1 MHIIDALLLTVESE
15 GENGLHG
22 RTLLQKKLYFLSV
35 LRKVNFGFSAH
46 YYGPYSSFVAEH
58 LNGLVEDGIFK
69 EVTEF
74 FTTDSTERNA
84 LGEIRRHTY
93 FLTDEGRRVWEA
105 TQKKDDFPKWD
116 RILQKINSQEI
127 ANNFNLLSIA
137 AKVHYIIDWKGEK
150 SVKEVCQ
157 TAKEYGW
164 DFTEK
169 DIESVL
175 SFLKGLELVTTDEP
189 DDIPF

>member
-1 MHIIDALLLTVESE
+1 MRITDVLLLVVEKE
-15 GENGLHG
+15 GKDGLHG

-35 LRKVNFGFSAH
+35 MQKENFGFSAH
-46 YYGPYSSFVAEH
+46 YYGPYSAFVAEH
-58 LNGLVEDGIFK
+58 LNGLVEYGIFK

-74 FTTDSTERNA
+74 FATDSTERNA
-84 LGEIRRHTY
+84 LGEKRRHTY
-93 FLTDEGRRVWEA
+93 FLTDEGIRAWQV
-105 TQKKDDFPKWD
+105 TQKKSDFPKWD
-116 RILQKINSQEI
+116 RALKKINDQEI

-137 AKVHYIIDWKGEK
+137 AKVHYIVDWEGEK

-169 DIESVL
+169 DIKKVL
-175 SFLKGLELVTTDEP
+175 SFLMKLKLVKTKEV
-189 DDIPF
+189 

>member
-1 MHIIDALLLTVESE
+1 MHIIDALLLVVERE
-15 GENGLHG
+15 GNDGLHG

-35 LRKVNFGFSAH
+35 LRKANFGFSAH

-74 FTTDSTERNA
+74 FTTDSTERND
-84 LGEIRRHTY
+84 LGEMRRHTY
-93 FLTDEGRRVWEA
+93 FLTDEGRRVWQSTE
-105 TQKKDDFPKWD
+105 KKIDFPKWD
-116 RILQKINSQEI
+116 ETLREINSQEI

-137 AKVHYIIDWKGEK
+137 AKVHYIINWEGEK

-164 DFTEK
+164 NFTEK
-169 DIESVL
+169 HIAKVL
-175 SFLKGLELVTTDEP
+175 SFLTEMGLVTTDES
-189 DDIPF
+189 

>member
-1 MHIIDALLLTVESE
+1 MHIIDALLLIVERE
-15 GENGLHG
+15 GKNGLHG

-35 LRKVNFGFSAH
+35 LQEANFGFSAH

-74 FTTDSTERNA
+74 FTTDSTERNV
-84 LGEIRRHTY
+84 LGEARRHTY
-93 FLTDEGRRVWEA
+93 SLTDEGRRAWES
-105 TQKKDDFPKWD
+105 TQKKNDFLKWD
-116 RILQKINSQEI
+116 RTLRKINGQKI

-137 AKVHYIIDWKGEK
+137 A
-150 SVKEVCQ
+150 KEVCQ

-169 DIESVL
+169 DIEKVL
-175 SFLKGLELVTTDEP
+175 YFLTTLELVTTDEP
-189 DDIPF
+189 PVF

>member
-1 MHIIDALLLTVESE
+1 MHIIDALLLIVERE
-15 GENGLHG
+15 GKNGLHG

-35 LRKVNFGFSAH
+35 LRKENFGFSAH

-74 FTTDSTERNA
+74 FTTDSTERND

-93 FLTDEGRRVWEA
+93 FLTDEGRRVWKSTE
-105 TQKKDDFPKWD
+105 KKDDFRKWD
-116 RILQKINSQEI
+116 RTLQKINSQEI
-127 ANNFNLLSIA
+127 ANDFNLLSIA
-137 AKVHYIIDWKGEK
+137 AKVHYIIDWEGEK

-169 DIESVL
+169 DIAKVL
-175 SFLKGLELVTTDEP
+175 SFLIEMRLVTTDES
-189 DDIPF
+189 

>member
-1 MHIIDALLLTVESE
+1 MHIIDALLLVVERE
-15 GENGLHG
+15 GEGGLHG
-22 RTLLQKKLYFLSV
+22 RTLLQKKLYFLSI
-35 LRKVNFGFSAH
+35 LRKANFGFSAH

-74 FTTDSTERNA
+74 FTTDSTERND
-84 LGEIRRHTY
+84 LGEMRRHTY
-93 FLTDEGRRVWEA
+93 FLTDEGRKAWKS
-105 TQKKDDFPKWD
+105 TQKKDDFPKWN
-116 RILQKINSQEI
+116 RTLQKINSQEI
-127 ANNFNLLSIA
+127 ANDFNLLSIA
-137 AKVHYIIDWKGEK
+137 AKVHYIIDWEGEK

-157 TAKEYGW
+157 TAKEYDW

-169 DIESVL
+169 DIAKVL
-175 SFLKGLELVTTDEP
+175 SFLTELELITTDKS

>member
-1 MHIIDALLLTVESE
+1 MKGDNVRITDVLLLVVERE
-15 GENGLHG
+15 GKDGLHG

-35 LRKVNFGFSAH
+35 LQKANFGFSAH
-46 YYGPYSSFVAEH
+46 YYGPYSAFVAEH

-84 LGEIRRHTY
+84 LGEKRRHTY
-93 FLTDEGRRVWEA
+93 FLTNEGSRAWQV
-105 TQKKDDFPKWD
+105 TQKKSDFLKWD
-116 RILQKINSQEI
+116 RALKKINDQKI

-137 AKVHYIIDWKGEK
+137 AKVHYIVDWAGEK

-169 DIESVL
+169 DIEKVL
-175 SFLKGLELVTTDEP
+175 SFLMKLKLVKTKEV
-189 DDIPF
+189 

>member
-1 MHIIDALLLTVESE
+1 MHIIDALLLVVESE
-15 GENGLHG
+15 GKEGLHG

-35 LRKVNFGFSAH
+35 LQKANFGFSAH

-84 LGEIRRHTY
+84 LGEMRRHTY
-93 FLTDEGRRVWEA
+93 LLTDEGSRVWEG
-105 TQKKDDFPKWD
+105 TQKKNDFPKWNET
-116 RILQKINSQEI
+116 LQKINSQEI
-127 ANNFNLLSIA
+127 ANDFNLLSIA
-137 AKVHYIIDWKGEK
+137 AKVHYIVDWGGGK

-164 DFTEK
+164 DFTKK
-169 DIESVL
+169 DIAEVL
-175 SFLKGLELVTTDEP
+175 SFLTELELVTTDE
-189 DDIPF
+189 

>member
-1 MHIIDALLLTVESE
+1 MHIIDALLLVVKRE
-15 GENGLHG
+15 GKDGLHG

-35 LRKVNFGFSAH
+35 LQNVNFGFSAH

-74 FTTDSTERNA
+74 FTTDSTERND
-84 LGEIRRHTY
+84 LGEMRRHTY
-93 FLTDEGRRVWEA
+93 FLTDEGRRGWKS
-105 TQKKDDFPKWD
+105 TQKKNDFPKWD
-116 RILQKINSQEI
+116 ETLRKINSQEI

-137 AKVHYIIDWKGEK
+137 AKVHYIIDWEGEK

-169 DIESVL
+169 DIAKVL
-175 SFLKGLELVTTDEP
+175 SFLTEMGLVTTDES
-189 DDIPF
+189 

>member
-1 MHIIDALLLTVESE
+1 MHIIDVLLLVVERE
-15 GENGLHG
+15 GEDGLHG

-35 LRKVNFGFSAH
+35 LQKENFGFSAH

-74 FTTDSTERNA
+74 FTTDSTERND
-84 LGEIRRHTY
+84 LGEMRRHTY
-93 FLTDEGRRVWEA
+93 FLTDEGKRVWES
-105 TQKKDDFPKWD
+105 TEKKDDFPKWD
-116 RILQKINSQEI
+116 RTLQKINSQEI

-137 AKVHYIIDWKGEK
+137 AKVHYIVDWEGEK
-150 SVKEVCQ
+150 SVKEVCH
-157 TAKEYGW
+157 TAKKYGW

-169 DIESVL
+169 DIAKVL
-175 SFLKGLELVTTDEP
+175 SFLQHLRL
-189 DDIPF
+189 

>member
-1 MHIIDALLLTVESE
+1 MHIIDALLLTVERE
-15 GENGLHG
+15 GKNGLHG

-35 LRKVNFGFSAH
+35 LQNVNFGFSAH

-69 EVTEF
+69 EATEF
-74 FTTDSTERNA
+74 FTTNSTERNA
-84 LGEIRRHTY
+84 LGEMRRHTY
-93 FLTDEGRRVWEA
+93 SLTDEGKKLWKA
-105 TQKKDDFPKWD
+105 TQEKSDFRKWD
-116 RILQKINSQEI
+116 KALKKINDQKI
-127 ANNFNLLSIA
+127 ADDFNLLSIA
-137 AKVHYIIDWKGEK
+137 AKVHYIVDWGGGK

-169 DIESVL
+169 DIAKVL
-175 SFLKGLELVTTDEP
+175 SFLTKLKLVTTDES
-189 DDIPF
+189 DNIPS

>member
-1 MHIIDALLLTVESE
+1 MHIIDALLLTVERE
-15 GENGLHG
+15 GKNGLHG

-35 LRKVNFGFSAH
+35 LRKANFGFSAH

-84 LGEIRRHTY
+84 LGEMRRHTY
-93 FLTDEGRRVWEA
+93 FLTDEGRRVWKS
-105 TQKKDDFPKWD
+105 TQKKDDFPKWN
-116 RILQKINSQEI
+116 RTLQKINSEKI

-137 AKVHYIIDWKGEK
+137 AKVHYIVDWKGEK

-157 TAKEYGW
+157 IAKEYDW

-169 DIESVL
+169 DIAKVL
-175 SFLKGLELVTTDEP
+175 SFLTKLKLVTTNRS
-189 DDIPF
+189 